1 MLSYL
6 RVRSASAEERDE
18 MESLLSAKPAPAAV
32 RAADP
37 AAPWW
42 WSGEEDAAT
51 EAALAM
57 AAYRQVTR

>member
-6 RVRSASAEERDE
+6 RVRSADAAERDE
-18 MESLLSAKPAPAAV
+18 LESLLVARPAPAAV
-32 RAADP
+32 RAAEP

-42 WSGEEDAAT
+42 WTGEEDAAT